1 MKPNVKIYLV
11 LDRRKNRLRSD
22 GSSPVVVKI
31 PSGNHGITIDTGV
44 DCHAT
49 NWDSRTMQCT
59 HQGARVIN
67 SVLTN
72 FLASVRTA
80 VLTLVASGEWARI
93 TTPSEAKSAILRV
106 MGGLPGEGRDTGITD
121 YFCRMLER
129 DHSRSK
135 RTKDLYQ
142 WTLSRLRDFLG
153 GRSPSF
159 DELTVSDLKDF
170 ESYLKETGASINTIS
185 IHMRNLRAVYNQ
197 AIDEGVTENYPFRRY
212 RVRSEVPLPKVL
224 SVEEFRELWRAE
236 CLPDERRYLDIF
248 FLGFLFR
255 GMNIVDLS
263 RLKEVDRDGYVSY
276 RRSKTGYE
284 YRIKVE
290 PEAEEIIRR
299 NRGQKLLIRTF
310 ENRDHLD
317 VCSRLN
323 HILKKSGGFGEVL
336 GNGWRKRLPINNRL
350 SYAWGRRS
358 WATFAEELGVPLDTI
373 RLALGHQIA
382 GTARH
387 YVKYNQSAV
396 DEANRRVIDWVLYGK
411 R

>member
-1 MKPNVKIYLV
+1 MALDALLV
-11 LDRRKNRLRSD
+11 
-22 GSSPVVVKI
+22 
-31 PSGNHGITIDTGV
+31 
-44 DCHAT
+44 
-49 NWDSRTMQCT
+49 
-59 HQGARVIN
+59 
-67 SVLTN
+67 
-72 FLASVRTA
+72 SVRNA
-80 VLTLVASGEWARI
+80 VLSLQASGEWQAI
-93 TTPSEAKSAILRV
+93 EDNGKAKAAILRV
-106 MGGLPGEGRDTGITD
+106 VDGSPGDGGDGLLSYYEGVISRD
-121 YFCRMLER
+121 R
-129 DHSRSK
+129 SRSP
-135 RTKDLYQ
+135 RTLGLYR
-142 WTLSRLRDFLG
+142 WTLDRLMCYFG
-153 GRSPSF
+153 GADPVMENVTPS
-159 DELTVSDLKDF
+159 TLKDF
-170 ESYLKETGASINTIS
+170 EAWLRRDGSSVNTIS
-185 IHMRNLRAVYNQ
+185 IHMRNLRAVFNQ
-197 AIDEGVTENYPFRRY
+197 AIDEGVTGSYPFRRY
-212 RVRSEVPLPKVL
+212 RIRSEVPLPKVL
-224 SVEEFRELWRAE
+224 TVEEFRGLWSAE

-290 PEAEEIIRR
+290 PEAEEILRR
-299 NRGQKLLIRTF
+299 NRGQRLLIKTF
-310 ENRDHLD
+310 EGRDYLD

-323 HILKKSGGFGEVL
+323 HILKKVGGFGEVQ
-336 GNGWRKRLPINNRL
+336 GNGLRERLPINNRL

-387 YVKYNQSAV
+387 YVRYNQSAV

>member
-31 PSGNHGITIDTGV
+31 PSGNHGITFGTGV
-44 DCHAT
+44 DCHAA

-59 HQGARVIN
+59 HPGAHAIN
-67 SVLTN
+67 LVLTN

-80 VLTLVASGEWARI
+80 VLSLVASGEWAKI

-106 MGGLPGEGRDTGITD
+106 LGGLREGGDTGITD
-121 YFCRMLER
+121 YFSQMLER
-129 DHSRSK
+129 DRSRSE
-135 RTKDLYQ
+135 RTKGLYR

-153 GRSPSF
+153 GRSLHF
-159 DELTVSDLKDF
+159 DEVSVSDLKDF
-170 ESYLKETGASINTIS
+170 EAWLRRDRSSVNTIS
-185 IHMRNLRAVYNQ
+185 IHMRNLRAVFNQ

-212 RVRSEVPLPKVL
+212 RIRSEVPLPKVL

-396 DEANRRVIDWVLYGK
+396 DDANRKVIDFVLYGK

>member
-1 MKPNVKIYLV
+1 MKSMVRISLRLSGRKKDALQSGEMPVLV
-11 LDRRKNRLRSD
+11 RVSTQGDGVLIRTGISCRPEDWDARTSMCVGRNARGKNMALDALL
-22 GSSPVVVKI
+22 V
-31 PSGNHGITIDTGV
+31 
-44 DCHAT
+44 
-49 NWDSRTMQCT
+49 
-59 HQGARVIN
+59 
-67 SVLTN
+67 
-72 FLASVRTA
+72 SVRNA
-80 VLTLVASGEWARI
+80 VLSLQASGEWQAI
-93 TTPSEAKSAILRV
+93 EDNSKAKEAIMRV
-106 MGGLPGEGRDTGITD
+106 VDGSQGNGSGGLLTYFDGVISRD
-121 YFCRMLER
+121 R
-129 DHSRSK
+129 SRSP
-135 RTKDLYQ
+135 RTLDLYR
-142 WTLSRLRDFLG
+142 WTLDRLRDYFG
-153 GRSPSF
+153 GSDPGF
-159 DELTVSDLKDF
+159 DSVKSSTLKDL
-170 ESYLKETGASINTIS
+170 EAWLRRGGSSVNTIS
-185 IHMRNLRAVYNQ
+185 VHMRNLRAVFNQ
-197 AIDEGVTENYPFRRY
+197 AIDEGATENYPFRRY

-323 HILKKSGGFGEVL
+323 HILKKVGGFGEVQ
-336 GNGWRKRLPINNRL
+336 GNGFRKRLPINDRL

-358 WATFAEELGVPLDTI
+358 WATFAEELGVSLDTI

-411 R
+411 E

>member
-1 MKPNVKIYLV
+1 MALDALLV
-11 LDRRKNRLRSD
+11 
-22 GSSPVVVKI
+22 
-31 PSGNHGITIDTGV
+31 
-44 DCHAT
+44 
-49 NWDSRTMQCT
+49 
-59 HQGARVIN
+59 
-67 SVLTN
+67 
-72 FLASVRTA
+72 SVRNA
-80 VLTLVASGEWARI
+80 VLSLQASGEWQAI
-93 TTPSEAKSAILRV
+93 EENSKAKEAIMRV
-106 MGGLPGEGRDTGITD
+106 VDGSQCKGSGGLLAYFDGVISRD
-121 YFCRMLER
+121 R
-129 DHSRSK
+129 SRSP
-135 RTKDLYQ
+135 RTLDLYR
-142 WTLSRLRDFLG
+142 WTLDRLRDYFG
-153 GRSPSF
+153 GSDPGF
-159 DELTVSDLKDF
+159 DSVKSSTLKDF
-170 ESYLKETGASINTIS
+170 EAWLRRGGSSVNTIS
-185 IHMRNLRAVYNQ
+185 VHMRNLRAVFNQ
-197 AIDEGVTENYPFRRY
+197 AIDEGATENYPFRRY

-224 SVEEFRELWRAE
+224 SVEEFRELWSAE

-255 GMNIVDLS
+255 GMNIIDLS

-299 NRGQKLLIRTF
+299 NRGQKLLIKTF
-310 ENRDHLD
+310 ENRDYLG

-323 HILKKSGGFGEVL
+323 HILKKVGAFGEVY
-336 GNGWRKRLPINNRL
+336 GNGFRKRIPINSRL

>member
-1 MKPNVKIYLV
+1 MKPNVKIYLA

-106 MGGLPGEGRDTGITD
+106 LGGLPGEGSNTGITD

-142 WTLSRLRDFLG
+142 WTLSRFRDFLG

-185 IHMRNLRAVYNQ
+185 IHMRNLRAVFNQ

-224 SVEEFRELWRAE
+224 SVEEFRELWTTE
-236 CLPDERRYLDIF
+236 CLPDERRYLDVF

-255 GMNIVDLS
+255 GMNIIDLS

-358 WATFAEELGVPLDTI
+358 WATFAEG
-373 RLALGHQIA
+373 LALGHQIA

-411 R
+411 E

>member
-1 MKPNVKIYLV
+1 MVRISLRLSGRKKDALQSGEMPVLV
-11 LDRRKNRLRSD
+11 RVSTGGDGVLIRTGISCRPEDWDARAALCVGRNARGKNMALDALL
-22 GSSPVVVKI
+22 V
-31 PSGNHGITIDTGV
+31 
-44 DCHAT
+44 
-49 NWDSRTMQCT
+49 
-59 HQGARVIN
+59 
-67 SVLTN
+67 
-72 FLASVRTA
+72 SVRNA
-80 VLTLVASGEWARI
+80 VLSLQASGEWQAI
-93 TTPSEAKSAILRV
+93 EDNGKAKAAILRV
-106 MGGLPGEGRDTGITD
+106 VDGSPGDGGDGLLSYYEGVISRD
-121 YFCRMLER
+121 R
-129 DHSRSK
+129 SRSP
-135 RTKDLYQ
+135 RTLGLYR
-142 WTLSRLRDFLG
+142 WTLDRLMCYFG
-153 GRSPSF
+153 GADPVMENVTPS
-159 DELTVSDLKDF
+159 TLKDF
-170 ESYLKETGASINTIS
+170 EAWLRRDGSSVNTIS
-185 IHMRNLRAVYNQ
+185 IHMRNLRAVFNQ
-197 AIDEGVTENYPFRRY
+197 AIDEGVTGSYPFRRY
-212 RVRSEVPLPKVL
+212 RIRSEVPLPKVL
-224 SVEEFRELWRAE
+224 TVEEFRGLWSAE

-290 PEAEEIIRR
+290 PEAEEILRR
-299 NRGQKLLIRTF
+299 NRGQRLLIKTF
-310 ENRDHLD
+310 EGRDYLD

-323 HILKKSGGFGEVL
+323 HILKKVGGFGEVQ
-336 GNGWRKRLPINNRL
+336 GNGLRERLPINNRL

-387 YVKYNQSAV
+387 YVRYNQSAV

>member
-31 PSGNHGITIDTGV
+31 PSGNHGITFGTGV
-44 DCHAT
+44 DCHAA

-59 HQGARVIN
+59 QQGAHAIN
-67 SVLTN
+67 LVLTN

-80 VLTLVASGEWARI
+80 VLSLVASGEWAKI

-106 MGGLPGEGRDTGITD
+106 LGGLREGGDTGITD
-121 YFCRMLER
+121 YFSQMLER
-129 DHSRSK
+129 DRSRSE
-135 RTKDLYQ
+135 RTKGLYR

-153 GRSPSF
+153 GRSPRF
-159 DELTVSDLKDF
+159 DEVTVSDLKDF
-170 ESYLKETGASINTIS
+170 EAYLKETGSSINTIS

-224 SVEEFRELWRAE
+224 SVEEFRELWTAE

-290 PEAEEIIRR
+290 PEAEEILRR
-299 NRGQKLLIRTF
+299 NRGQKLLIWTF

-323 HILKKSGGFGEVL
+323 HILKKVGGFGDVQ
-336 GNGWRKRLPINNRL
+336 GNGFRKRLPINDRL

-358 WATFAEELGVPLDTI
+358 WATFAEELGVPLNTI

-382 GTARH
+382 GTARR